1 MACISVFDVLG
12 PNMIGPSS
20 SHTAGA
26 DSLAF
31 LAQKM
36 INGPLKKVVFTLYG
50 SFAKTYRGH
59 GTDRALLGGILGFNT
74 DDRRI
79 PDSFRIAGERGLDYQ
94 FIPNE
99 TAEVSHPNTVDIAMT
114 NAAGQT
120 MTVRGE
126 SLGGGKIRISRINQ
140 VDVDFTGEYST
151 VIAIHKDT
159 PGVVAHIT
167 SCLASENINIAFM
180 KLFREE
186 KGQTAYSIVES
197 DDALPDS
204 VSELIRKNP
213 SVQDVMLVHKDQPVL
228 PEDADTASSPETSD
242 SLKPVDFKNA
252 RELLDLCEKNNC
264 RISDIMYQRE
274 VYQSGLSRQ
283 EIHSRMKKA
292 WEIMEESAS
301 APIAS
306 PRKSIGGLIGGE
318 SKLLNLQLQAGKNI
332 CGNVVSRGIMHAM
345 AVLEVNT
352 SMGLIV
358 AAPTAGSA
366 GILPGVLLALKE
378 EYDFSEDQILDAMFH
393 AGAIGYLAMRNATI
407 AGAVGGCQ
415 AEVGVASA
423 MAASAATELMGGTPS
438 QCLSAG
444 STVLMNML
452 GLVCDPVGGLVE
464 YPCQMRN
471 ASGVSNALIAAE
483 LALAGVPQLIPF
495 DEMLESMY
503 TVGRA
508 LPRELRET
516 AMGGCCCNPD
526 RMPVFRM
533 RRLRTPVSR

>member
-1 MACISVFDVLG
+1 MASISVFDVLG

-36 INGPLKKVVFTLYG
+36 INGPLRKVVFTLYG

-79 PDSFRIAGERGLDYQ
+79 PDSFRIASERGLEYQ

-99 TAEVSHPNTVDIAMT
+99 AAEVSHPNTVDISMT

-228 PEDADTASSPETSD
+228 TADADSSSPEESD
-242 SLKPVDFKNA
+242 CLEPVDFKNA
-252 RELLDLCEKNNC
+252 RELLALCEKNNC

-274 VYQSGLSRQ
+274 VCQSGLSGQ
-283 EIHSRMKKA
+283 EIRSRMRKA
-292 WEIMEESAS
+292 WKIMEESATV
-301 APIAS
+301 PITS

-378 EYDFSEDQILDAMFH
+378 EYGFSEEQILDAMFH

-423 MAASAATELMGGTPS
+423 MAASAAAELMGGTPS

-471 ASGVSNALIAAE
+471 ASGVSNAFIAAE
-483 LALAGVPQLIPF
+483 LALAGVSQLIPF

-516 AMGGCCCNPD
+516 AMGGCA
-526 RMPVFRM
+526 V
-533 RRLRTPVSR
+533 TPTGCQYTGCTGCGHQ